1 MHPHSSTLVATHTG
15 MLSMQGANLG
25 IRRTDMVMPE
35 ISPDVMIVETS
46 QHHELL
52 PLTAP
57 LHELMSL

>member
-1 MHPHSSTLVATHTG
+1 